1 MSTAKQASSQQVNP
15 ARRTQIARAIFTAAE
30 SMGMSDRQLIE
41 RLTSQVIERL
51 EQPQPLL
58 PGMEHLVPGSH
69 RQQRRLP
76 TDLEIQA
83 IVKELTQNFFVLIA
97 S

>member
-1 MSTAKQASSQQVNP
+1 MSTAKQANNQQVNP

-58 PGMEHLVPGSH
+58 P
-69 RQQRRLP
+69 
-76 TDLEIQA
+76 
-83 IVKELTQNFFVLIA
+83 
-97 S
+97 